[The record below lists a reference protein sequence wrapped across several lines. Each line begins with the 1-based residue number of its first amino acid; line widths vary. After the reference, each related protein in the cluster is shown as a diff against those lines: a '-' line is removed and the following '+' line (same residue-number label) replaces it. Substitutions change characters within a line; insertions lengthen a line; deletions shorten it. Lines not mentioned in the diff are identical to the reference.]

1 MIRISAWTTF
11 KGKLYKS
18 LNLLIYGSLCLI
30 DTIIFFKIIIINDV
44 ATKTNQLRETY
55 NPCKPLMTR
64 KKTMGPPKTL
74 HPTQWSIYFDCDEHE
89 RMRQLP
95 KPSLTSSITKEIED
109 KLTTPHSTDS

>member
-64 KKTMGPPKTL
+64 KKTMGPPKPYAQRNGQYIL
-74 HPTQWSIYFDCDEHE
+74 IAMN
-89 RMRQLP
+89 MR
-95 KPSLTSSITKEIED
+95 E
-109 KLTTPHSTDS
+109 